1 MKGQVFFRES
11 RSKANTERKKKL
23 GTWTYQFDV
32 AKAGGGRRYITKG
45 GFSTKQAAEEAL
57 TAIMADYGRTPLG
70 VVEPSKMA
78 LADYLRDD
86 WLATR
91 AHLKRSTREGYTQAI
106 DAWIAPHIGDIRLCD
121 LTAAQ
126 IIKLYATLRTSGG
139 TTRSGKKGDRTRTLP
154 LSENTVHKAHIVLTG
169 ALSYAAITG
178 RLRVNPMTLVPKSD
192 RPKQGKGQP
201 EMKTW
206 TADEAKAFLD
216 ASEHDRHCAIYDLDL
231 NTGLRRG
238 ELAGLKWVDVDLDG
252 CALSV
257 RRNRVPVNWQVHE
270 NTPKSSRP
278 RLVELDP
285 DTVTMLRRHRRRQLE
300 ERMAWGEAWTDSGY
314 VFTREDGTPLHPGT
328 IGWHF
333 EKLMRLT
340 NKAIIEKHTAAKL
353 SGPAPV
359 IPVIRLHDLR
369 HTHATLG
376 LAAGI
381 PVKVMSERLGHAKV
395 QITIDLYQHVMPG
408 MGADAAAK
416 IAGLLRRAQ

>member
-11 RSKANTERKKKL
+11 KSKANAERKKKL

-32 AKAGGGRRYITKG
+32 AKGSGGRRYITKG
-45 GFSTKQAAEEAL
+45 GFPTKQACEEAL
-57 TAIMADYGRTPLG
+57 TLAMADHGRTPNALI
-70 VVEPSKMA
+70 EPSKMG

-86 WLATR
+86 WLGTR
-91 AHLKRSTREGYTQAI
+91 SHLKQSTRDSYRRAI
-106 DAWIAPHIGDIRLCD
+106 DSWIEPHLGDVRLCD
-121 LTAAQ
+121 LTATQ
-126 IIKLYATLRTSGG
+126 IIKLYSTLRASGG
-139 TTRSGKKGDRTRTLP
+139 TTKAGKKDDRTRTVP

-169 ALSYAAITG
+169 GLSYAAITG
-178 RLRVNPMTLVPKSD
+178 RLRINPMTLVPKSD

-206 TADEAKAFLD
+206 TAEQAKTFLA

-238 ELAGLKWVDVDLDG
+238 ELAGLKWIDVDLEG
-252 CALSV
+252 CTLSV

-270 NTPKSSRP
+270 DTPKSNKP

-285 DTVTMLRRHRRRQLE
+285 DTVAMLRRWRRRQLE
-300 ERMAWGEAWTDSGY
+300 ERMKWGEAWTDSGY
-314 VFTREDGTPLHPGT
+314 VFTREDGTPLHPAT

-333 EKLMRLT
+333 EKLV
-340 NKAIIEKHTAAKL
+340 KAA
-353 SGPAPV
+353 GV
-359 IPVIRLHDLR
+359 PVIRLHDLR

-416 IAGLLRRAQ
+416 IAGLLRRRAQ